1 MDKRTRN
8 ALFIAAGIGII
19 LYYVAR
25 RTAAKIS
32 VGNAGVRIHKLSL
45 SDIELRIELPVINES
60 QVPATVTGFLGQ
72 IFYGTSTIGVVQLQ
86 QPTDIPGFGQINIP
100 FSAKISVVSAL
111 QQVYAIL
118 TNPPVDWSKFS
129 IRGTLLV
136 QGLPIS
142 IDQKLLAA

>member
-8 ALFIAAGIGII
+8 LLIIAGLGFVVFYI
-19 LYYVAR
+19 AR

-32 VGNAGVRIHKLSL
+32 VGNAGVRIHKLTF
-45 SDIELRIELPVINES
+45 SDVELRIDLPVINES

-72 IFYGTSTIGVVQLQ
+72 IFYGPDTIGVVQLQ
-86 QPTDIPGFGQINIP
+86 QPTSIPGFGQVNIP

-111 QQVYAIL
+111 QQVYGIL
-118 TNPPVDWSKFS
+118 INPPVDWSKFS
-129 IRGTLLV
+129 IKGTLLV
-136 QGLPIS
+136 QGLPIT